1 MKFNKVQIADFSFSN
16 AEPFVLIAGLN
27 VLESEDIA
35 KEVIEECLS
44 VCKDLNVPFIFKAS
58 FDKANRSSI
67 DSYRG
72 PGLEKGLDTL
82 STLKSKYGIPI
93 LSDVHSEEQVKLAS
107 EVLDII
113 QVPAFLCRQTDLL
126 SRIAKTGLPINIKKG
141 QFLSPDEV
149 GNIVKK
155 ILSFKNENILLCER
169 GTLFGYN
176 NLVVDMLGL
185 AYLKNYGFPVVFDV
199 THSLQQPGNLGN
211 KTGGRREYALDLAK
225 SAMALGLAG
234 LFVELHPDPDKAKC
248 DGPCALPLSLLRDYV
263 NQITKVDNIVKSLPP
278 LKIS

>member
-113 QVPAFLCRQTDLL
+113 QIPAFLCRQTAV
-126 SRIAKTGLPINIKKG
+126 S
-141 QFLSPDEV
+141 
-149 GNIVKK
+149 
-155 ILSFKNENILLCER
+155 
-169 GTLFGYN
+169 Y
-176 NLVVDMLGL
+176 
-185 AYLKNYGFPVVFDV
+185 
-199 THSLQQPGNLGN
+199 THL
-211 KTGGRREYALDLAK
+211 T
-225 SAMALGLAG
+225 
-234 LFVELHPDPDKAKC
+234 
-248 DGPCALPLSLLRDYV
+248 
-263 NQITKVDNIVKSLPP
+263 LPP
-278 LKIS
+278 IYSV

>member
-1 MKFNKVQIADFSFSN
+1 LKYNKVQVADFSFSN
-16 AEPFVLIAGLN
+16 KNPFVLIAGLN

-44 VCKDLNVPFIFKAS
+44 VCKGLKVPFIFKAS
-58 FDKANRSSI
+58 FDKANRSSVE
-67 DSYRG
+67 SYRG
-72 PGLEKGLDTL
+72 PGLHKGLETL
-82 STLKSKYGIPI
+82 SILKSQYGIPI
-93 LSDVHSEEQVKLAS
+93 VSDVHSEDQVKLAS

-126 SRIAKTGLPINIKKG
+126 LRIAETGLPMNIKKG

-149 GNIVKK
+149 GNLVEK

-169 GTLFGYN
+169 GTLFGYK

-185 AYLKNYGFPVVFDV
+185 SQLKKYGFPVVFDV
-199 THSLQQPGNLGN
+199 THSLQQPGNLGS

-225 SAMALGLAG
+225 SAMSLGLAG
-234 LFVELHPDPDKAKC
+234 LFIELHPDPDKAKC
-248 DGPCALPLSLLRDYV
+248 DGPCALPLRLLKDYI
-263 NQITKVDNIVKSLPP
+263 NQIKEVDNLAKSLPT
-278 LKIS
+278 LTIN

>member
-1 MKFNKVQIADFSFSN
+1 LKYNKVQVADFSFSN
-16 AEPFVLIAGLN
+16 KNSFVLIAGLN

-44 VCKDLNVPFIFKAS
+44 VCKGLKVPFIFKAS
-58 FDKANRSSI
+58 FDKANRSSVE
-67 DSYRG
+67 SYRG
-72 PGLEKGLDTL
+72 PGLHKGLETL
-82 STLKSKYGIPI
+82 SILKSQYGIPI
-93 LSDVHSEEQVKLAS
+93 VSDVHSEDQVKLAS

-126 SRIAKTGLPINIKKG
+126 LRIAETGLPMNIKKG

-149 GNIVKK
+149 GNLVEK

-169 GTLFGYN
+169 GTLFGYK

-185 AYLKNYGFPVVFDV
+185 SQLKKYGFPVVFDV
-199 THSLQQPGNLGN
+199 THSLQQPGNLGS

-225 SAMALGLAG
+225 SAMSLGLAG
-234 LFVELHPDPDKAKC
+234 LFIELHPDPDKAKC
-248 DGPCALPLSLLRDYV
+248 DGPCALPLRFLKDYI
-263 NQITKVDNIVKSLPP
+263 NQIKEVDNLAKSLPT
-278 LKIS
+278 LTIN

>member
-1 MKFNKVQIADFSFSN
+1 MKYNKVQVADFSFSN
-16 AEPFVLIAGLN
+16 KNPFVLIAGLN

-44 VCKDLNVPFIFKAS
+44 VCKGLKVPFIFKAS
-58 FDKANRSSI
+58 FDKANRSSVE
-67 DSYRG
+67 SYRG
-72 PGLEKGLDTL
+72 PGLHKGLETL
-82 STLKSKYGIPI
+82 SILKSQYGIPI
-93 LSDVHSEEQVKLAS
+93 VSDVHSEDQVKLAS

-126 SRIAKTGLPINIKKG
+126 LRIAETGLPMNIKKG

-149 GNIVKK
+149 GNLVEK

-169 GTLFGYN
+169 GTLFGYK

-185 AYLKNYGFPVVFDV
+185 SQLKKYGFPVVFDV
-199 THSLQQPGNLGN
+199 THSLQQPGNLGS

-225 SAMALGLAG
+225 SAMSLGLAG
-234 LFVELHPDPDKAKC
+234 LFIELHPDPDKAKC
-248 DGPCALPLSLLRDYV
+248 DGPCALPLRLLKDYI
-263 NQITKVDNIVKSLPP
+263 NQIKEVDNLAKSLPT
-278 LKIS
+278 LTIN

>member
-1 MKFNKVQIADFSFSN
+1 MKYNKVQVADFSFSN
-16 AEPFVLIAGLN
+16 KNSFVLIAGLN

-44 VCKDLNVPFIFKAS
+44 VCKGLKVPFIFKAS
-58 FDKANRSSI
+58 FDKANRSSVE
-67 DSYRG
+67 SYRG
-72 PGLEKGLDTL
+72 PGLHKGLETL
-82 STLKSKYGIPI
+82 SILKSQYGIPI
-93 LSDVHSEEQVKLAS
+93 VSDVHSEDQVKLAS

-126 SRIAKTGLPINIKKG
+126 LRIAETGLPMNIKKG

-149 GNIVKK
+149 GNLVEK

-169 GTLFGYN
+169 GTLFGYK

-185 AYLKNYGFPVVFDV
+185 SQLKKYGFPVVFDV
-199 THSLQQPGNLGN
+199 THSLQQPGNLGS

-225 SAMALGLAG
+225 SAMSLGLAG
-234 LFVELHPDPDKAKC
+234 LFIELHPDPDKAKC
-248 DGPCALPLSLLRDYV
+248 DGPCALPLRFLKDYI
-263 NQITKVDNIVKSLPP
+263 NQIKEVDNLAKSLPT
-278 LKIS
+278 LTIN